1 MRVLIVVVKRS
12 NSAVYVMDWASL
24 KGINMSDRVVLCS
37 KCGKTTTEDDA
48 FLIGNDDVVSYWVCK
63 ECLVIQEAMA
73 GLNYAPEHRDIPI
86 EAGVKH
92 DQSKLRVDLI
102 PPELISYDAAIYT
115 IGAGKYGDDNWKGGL
130 SYRRVLG
137 AIGRHLLQRCLGEK
151 NDSESGLPHLAHA
164 RWNIGALLY
173 YDLHD
178 NKYKTFDD
186 ITTECSE
193 ALNLFKNMEK

>member
-1 MRVLIVVVKRS
+1 
-12 NSAVYVMDWASL
+12 
-24 KGINMSDRVVLCS
+24 MSKDRVVLCS
-37 KCGKTTTEDDA
+37 RCGKTTTDDDA
-48 FLIGNDDVVSYWVCK
+48 FVIQADTAAVNYICK
-63 ECLVIQEAMA
+63 ECLILQEAMSS
-73 GLNYAPEHRDIPI
+73 LNYDSEHRDTPI

-115 IGAGKYGDDNWKGGL
+115 MGAGKYGDENWKGGL
-130 SYRRVLG
+130 SYRRILG

-164 RWNIGALLY
+164 RWNVGALLY

-178 NKYKTFDD
+178 SKYHTFDD
-186 ITTECSE
+186 ITSECAE
-193 ALNLFKNMEK
+193 ALKLFKSMEK